1 MLFFIILIICFL
13 LQLFL
18 PWWIIA
24 PVAFATAFWKAK
36 SGLNAFKVG
45 FFAIFSLWIATGLFY
60 SLPNGHI
67 LANRV
72 GTMLSLPETS
82 INWII
87 VLLITGI
94 TGGLAAGFCA
104 FAGYYFRQTF
114 VIPVKT

>member
-18 PWWIIA
+18 PWWIITPLA
-24 PVAFATAFWKAK
+24 FVAAFWKAK
-36 SGLNAFKVG
+36 GGGHAFKSG
-45 FFAIFSLWIATGLFY
+45 FFAVFSLWTAVGLFY
-60 SLPNGHI
+60 SLPNGNI

-72 GTMLSLPETS
+72 GAMLSLPETS

-94 TGGLAAGFCA
+94 TGGLAGGFCA
-104 FAGYYFRQTF
+104 LAGYYFRQVL
-114 VIPVKT
+114 VIPEKT